1 MAEAK
6 RPIDRIMPCR
16 PLAMPLVFS
25 ASQQLTL
32 PIATNTERL
41 PTYLE
46 DERRVVEALLDP
58 RQLEPLGPGHYRYSV
73 TRVQVFQLQI
83 QPIVE
88 LQVRHVGPRLELSA
102 LDCQLEGL
110 GLVEDF
116 RLTLDSWLEPRPEG
130 LEGEASLAVSVSR
143 PALLKLIPPKVLEA
157 TGRTVLSGILLGIRS
172 RVGDQLV
179 GDFQHWCGAHPE
191 S

>member
-1 MAEAK
+1 
-6 RPIDRIMPCR
+6 MPCR

-32 PIATNTERL
+32 PVVTNADRL
-41 PTYLE
+41 AAYLG

-58 RQLEPLGPGHYRYSV
+58 CQLVTLGPGRYRYTV

-88 LQVRHVGPRLELSA
+88 LEVRHVGPRLELSA

-116 RLTLDSWLEPRPEG
+116 RLTLDSWLEPRPQG

-143 PALLKLIPPKVLEA
+143 PALLGLIPPRMLEA
-157 TGRTVLSGILLGIRS
+157 TGRTVLSGILLGIRA
-172 RVGDQLV
+172 RVGEQLV
-179 GDFQHWCGAHPE
+179 DDFQRWCGAHPE

>member
-1 MAEAK
+1 
-6 RPIDRIMPCR
+6 
-16 PLAMPLVFS
+16 MPLVFS

-32 PIATNTERL
+32 AIAANAERL
-41 PTYLE
+41 PTYLG

-58 RQLEPLGPGHYRYSV
+58 RQLEPLGPSRYRYTV
-73 TRVQVFQLQI
+73 TRLQVFQLQI

-88 LQVRHVGPRLELSA
+88 LQVQHVGPRLELSA
-102 LDCQLEGL
+102 VDCQLEGL

-116 RLTLDSWLEPRPEG
+116 RLTLDSWLEPRPQG

-179 GDFQHWCGAHPE
+179 GDFQHWCDAHPE